1 MPQIAITIRNLSKQ
15 YLVYRKP
22 VDRIKETFH
31 PFGKKYHTPFH
42 ALKNIS
48 LTVPQGQAIGII
60 GRNGSGKSTLLQI
73 MCGVLQPTGGS
84 VSVNGR
90 ISALLELGAGFNPE
104 FTGRENVYMST
115 AILGLSRRQTD
126 ARFPQNADF
135 ADIGEFIDR
144 PVKTYSS
151 GMYVRLA
158 FATAISVD
166 PEVLIIDEAL
176 AVGDIFF
183 QQKCMDHMR
192 RMMEKCTI
200 ALVSHDMHSVTNLCD
215 RVVVLDEGRLVFDG
229 RPPEGV
235 AKYTK
240 ILHNEEF
247 RKKRAKAEPGIL
259 SLPETVRRK
268 AAAVAEGFEQ
278 WLVVSEDQTGGA
290 GEVVILRVF
299 VSKDGLP
306 AKTVQAGDRITVSLL
321 VRATT
326 AKQEVIFGYTI
337 KDRVGNAVFG
347 ENSFCLSEGP
357 QYVERGY
364 TIVVFSFVWP
374 EVYPDDYTITLGI
387 GEGGHPLAHKIQCWA
402 HNVFSLSAIAP
413 GRAIH
418 GMFNNPMR
426 SLEVKCIDTCFPV
439 DSDHPEYVESH

>member
-1 MPQIAITIRNLSKQ
+1 MRLRKDTHLLPDIAINIENLSKQ

-22 VDRIKETFH
+22 VDRIKETFS

-42 ALKNIS
+42 ALRNIT
-48 LTVPQGQAIGII
+48 LTVPRGQSIGII

-73 MCGVLQPTGGS
+73 VCGVLQPTEGS
-84 VSVNGR
+84 ITVNGR

-126 ARFPQNADF
+126 ARFQQIADF

-183 QQKCMDHMR
+183 QQKCMQHMR
-192 RMMEKCTI
+192 KMMEQCTI

-215 RVVVLDEGRLVFDG
+215 RVVVLDEGRIVFDG
-229 RPPEGV
+229 KPPEGV

-247 RKKRAKAEPGIL
+247 RKKRRRASPESLDIPEEVMKKATALNRDFP
-259 SLPETVRRK
+259 
-268 AAAVAEGFEQ
+268 Q
-278 WLVVSEDQTGGA
+278 WLVVTEEETGGA

-306 AKTVQAGDRITVSLL
+306 AKTVRAGDCISVHLL
-321 VRATT
+321 VRAV
-326 AKQEVIFGYTI
+326 APKREIIFGYTI

-347 ENSFCLSEGP
+347 ENSFCLADGP
-357 QYVERGY
+357 RAIQQGHSV
-364 TIVVFSFVWP
+364 VVFSFEWP
-374 EVYPDDYTITLGI
+374 EIYPDDYTITLGI
-387 GEGGHPLAHKIQCWA
+387 GEGEHPLAHKIQCWA
-402 HNVFSLSAIAP
+402 HNIFSLSAIAP

-418 GMFNNPMR
+418 GMFNNPLQ
-426 SLEVKCIDTCFPV
+426 SLEVITLEKTV
-439 DSDHPEYVESH
+439 DD